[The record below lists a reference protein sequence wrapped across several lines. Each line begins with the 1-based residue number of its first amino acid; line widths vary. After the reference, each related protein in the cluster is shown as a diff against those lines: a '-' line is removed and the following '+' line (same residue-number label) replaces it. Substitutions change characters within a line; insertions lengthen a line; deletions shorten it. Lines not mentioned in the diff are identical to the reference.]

1 MTQKAV
7 FLDRDGVINHDNG
20 YLFRIEDIQWV
31 EGAQE
36 AVAYLTKK
44 GYDIFVVTNQSGI
57 ARGFYGREDVHRLH
71 EYMNSEFAKTGGK
84 ITKFYYCPH
93 HPTKGIVPEFS
104 SECVCRKPKPGMLL
118 QAISEY
124 AIDCEQSFLIGDKD
138 TDLEAAQAA
147 GVRAYL
153 FTEGNLLSFVR
164 NIIG

>member
-57 ARGFYGREDVHRLH
+57 ARGFYGREDVQRLH
-71 EYMNSEFAKTGGK
+71 EYMNSEFVKTGGK

-104 SECVCRKPKPGMLL
+104 GECACRKPKPGMLL